1 MRLAFRNSGSSVFY
15 RIITLMR
22 LLELEKGVVNDVKMA
37 NRWVFLEKSRIDT
50 LLTRA
55 YWDFDD

>member
-1 MRLAFRNSGSSVFY
+1 MRLAFRNSGSSVSY

-22 LLELEKGVVNDVKMA
+22 LLELENGVVNDVKMA